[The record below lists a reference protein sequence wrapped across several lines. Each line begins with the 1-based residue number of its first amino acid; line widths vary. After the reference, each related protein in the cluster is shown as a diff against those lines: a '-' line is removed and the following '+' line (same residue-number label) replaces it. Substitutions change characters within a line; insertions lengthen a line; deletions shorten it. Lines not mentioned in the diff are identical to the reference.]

1 MPEAEPQAAAEPL
14 ASSPFAEPPISSP
27 FVEPPTSSPLDEPPT
42 SSPFDEQLRVPQ
54 FGIIHLMLRTA
65 ATAVLLKLYL
75 AVTGELN
82 GQMPAG
88 YYWMSRISIAGQAIV
103 WASAL
108 VGSGVLIRLRFYTM
122 LTRLQPGHWLVLI
135 ATLEFVV
142 QLATLLMYW
151 LLKSVGGD
159 GMQPILIVQAMMSS
173 LVAAV
178 SVLAFVKLCDTK
190 RWKIFMGAKALAAVA
205 TVAVSVLFIFT
216 VLVRSSLSSPG
227 GSSFLWIK
235 AISVCMGICSVAV
248 FIMFVVAVALDLW
261 RRAARDWLHWL
272 GVGIV
277 GSSYILTLV
286 MLIFSLFA
294 SRM

>member
-14 ASSPFAEPPISSP
+14 ASSPFAEPLAPSP
-27 FVEPPTSSPLDEPPT
+27 FVEP
-42 SSPFDEQLRVPQ
+42 LRVPQ
-54 FGIIHLMLRTA
+54 FGIIHLMLWTA

-75 AVTGELN
+75 ALTGELN
-82 GQMPAG
+82 AQMPAG
-88 YYWMSRISIAGQAIV
+88 YYWMSRVSTALQAIV

-142 QLATLLMYW
+142 LLVTLSIYW
-151 LLKSVGGD
+151 LLKSVEGV
-159 GMQPILIVQAMMSS
+159 GMTAWILIVQALMSS
-173 LVAAV
+173 LVAAPA
-178 SVLAFVKLCDTK
+178 VLAFVKLRDTK
-190 RWKIFMGAKALAAVA
+190 RWKIFMGVKAVAAVA
-205 TVAVSVLFIFT
+205 TVALTVLFTINVFFRT
-216 VLVRSSLSSPG
+216 SLYSPG
-227 GSSFLWIK
+227 GSSFLWMN
-235 AISVCMGICSVAV
+235 AISVCMGICYVAV

-277 GSSYILTLV
+277 GSSYVLSLIMLV
-286 MLIFSLFA
+286 FSLFV
-294 SRM
+294 SRMGFLQ